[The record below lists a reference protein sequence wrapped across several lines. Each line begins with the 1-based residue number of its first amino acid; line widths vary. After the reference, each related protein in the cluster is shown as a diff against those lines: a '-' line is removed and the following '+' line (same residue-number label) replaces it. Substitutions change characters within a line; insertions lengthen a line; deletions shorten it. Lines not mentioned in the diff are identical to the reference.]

1 MTEPRWLPT
10 EAEIKI
16 HMARQRAERVRMSQ
30 RVCDGPQTILMPKG
44 ATPAQRAA
52 FLPPPQDLNGVD
64 RPRRD
69 WLAIAA
75 WITIAAVWSAFS
87 VFGYLVLAGGGK

>member
-16 HMARQRAERVRMSQ
+16 HMARQREERVRMSQ
-30 RVCDGPQTILMPKG
+30 RVDDGPQTILMPKG

-52 FLPPPQDLNGVD
+52 FLPPQDLKGVD

-69 WLAIAA
+69 WLPL
-75 WITIAAVWSAFS
+75 AAVAF
-87 VFGYLVLAGGGK
+87 GAAALATWPLLAYLWIAGGAK